1 MILFKSR
8 HITGGIKMAAYG
20 KAILS
25 LIEVILFILGIFPVD
40 TNINYGG
47 NDYIAPAI
55 TTPMY
60 IVADGESDFS
70 IVTAENADECI
81 MTAADEL
88 QTYIEKISGA
98 ELQIITENQLE
109 NGEKAIVLGETELE
123 KEITEVNRAAI
134 GADGFLLY
142 SDGNYLL
149 VAGGDSR
156 GTLYGVYTL
165 LEDYFGVRWFTP
177 ELEVVPESKDIV
189 IDGKLNKIV
198 QPSFAIRRND
208 IGGTNDAYRAR
219 TKMNVSFHYEMPE
232 YGGALTYVLWDVT
245 FDRLVPDSLFAEH
258 PEYFAQLPDGT
269 RTTDHV
275 CVSHPEVLTVAVE
288 NARKAI
294 LECEKDSKYIHIGQ
308 KDNSNYCQC
317 ENCTA
322 LYEKYGSISAP
333 TIIFTNAFADAL
345 DDEFPDFTFTFYAYL
360 ETERPPKDLSL
371 KCNPNVV
378 PVLCGLHHACRS
390 HLLTE
395 CGAQDGDESFLNLY
409 GDNEP
414 AIAQDFA
421 DWTKIADRT
430 FIYDYTINFLNTAQF
445 FSNLETMQP
454 TMKYMHDIG
463 ITGYVYNC
471 GDGHYAAFNDLRN
484 YLLRKIQWDVDCDVE
499 YHMTDFIKAYYGEAA
514 APYIKEI
521 LDIQTAQTK
530 ATAHAFDF
538 DWHYQAGFYAP
549 LNALRLEILWQ
560 KALKADITEE
570 QLFNVEVDNLSWEY
584 FKANQ
589 FIGKYFFLNPF
600 RMQANEWLYDE
611 FKAHGMDRVSS
622 FGIIPQDKS
631 TVDFIQRPFNWG

>member
-1 MILFKSR
+1 
-8 HITGGIKMAAYG
+8 MAAYM
-20 KAILS
+20 KAAVS
-25 LIEVILFILGIFPVD
+25 LIEVILFILGVFPVN
-40 TNINYGG
+40 TNIDYGG
-47 NDYIAPAI
+47 GEYKASAI

-60 IVADGESDFS
+60 IVENGSSEFS
-70 IVTAENADECI
+70 IAVAENADDCI
-81 MTAADEL
+81 MTAAEEM

-98 ELQIITENQLE
+98 RLPVISENQLAD
-109 NGEKAIVLGETELE
+109 GAKAVVLGETELE
-123 KEITEVNRAAI
+123 KEITQVDRTAI

-149 VAGGDSR
+149 IAGGDSR

-165 LEDYFGVRWFTP
+165 LEDYLGVRWFTP
-177 ELEVVPESKDIV
+177 ELEVVPESMDVIV
-189 IDGKLNKIV
+189 DANLNKTV

-208 IGGTNDAYRAR
+208 TAGTSDAYRAR
-219 TKMNVSFHYEMPE
+219 TKMNVSFHYEME
-232 YGGALTYVLWDVT
+232 KFGGALTYVLWDVT
-245 FDRLVPDSLFAEH
+245 FDKLVPDALFAEH
-258 PEYFAQLPDGT
+258 PEYFALSADGK

-294 LECEKDSKYIHIGQ
+294 LADTKNAKYIHIGQ
-308 KDNSNYCQC
+308 KDNSNYCLC
-317 ENCTA
+317 ESCTA
-322 LYEKYGSISAP
+322 LYEKYGSVSAP
-333 TIIFTNAFADAL
+333 TILFTNAFADAL
-345 DDEFPDFTFTFYAYL
+345 DDEFPDFTFTFYAYG
-360 ETERPPKDLSL
+360 ETDRPPADLTL

-378 PVLCGLHHACRS
+378 PVLCGLHKACRS
-390 HLLTE
+390 HPLTE
-395 CGAQDGDESFLNLY
+395 CGAQDGNETFMNLY
-409 GDNEP
+409 GENKP
-414 AIAQDFA
+414 TIAQDFA
-421 DWTKIADRT
+421 NWVKIADRT
-430 FIYDYTINFLNTAQF
+430 LIYDYTINFLNTAQF
-445 FSNLETMQP
+445 FSNFETMQP

-499 YHMTDFIKAYYGEAA
+499 YHMMDFIKAFYGEKA

-521 LDIQTAQTK
+521 IDIQTAQTK

-538 DWHYQAGFYAP
+538 DWHYQAGFYSP
-549 LNALRLEILWQ
+549 LNAARLEVLWQ
-560 KALKADITEE
+560 KALNADISEE

-600 RMQANEWLYDE
+600 RMQAIEWLYDE

-631 TVDFIQRPFNWG
+631 EIDFMQRPFNWG

>member
-1 MILFKSR
+1 
-8 HITGGIKMAAYG
+8 MAAYM
-20 KAILS
+20 KAAVS
-25 LIEVILFILGIFPVD
+25 LIEVILFILGVFPVN
-40 TNINYGG
+40 TNIDYGG
-47 NDYIAPAI
+47 GEYKASSIA
-55 TTPMY
+55 TPMY
-60 IVADGESDFS
+60 IVEDGSSEFS
-70 IVTAENADECI
+70 IAVAENADDCI
-81 MTAADEL
+81 MTAAEEM

-98 ELQIITENQLE
+98 RLPVISENQLAD
-109 NGEKAIVLGETELE
+109 GAKAVVLGETELE
-123 KEITEVNRAAI
+123 KEITQVDRTAI

-142 SDGNYLL
+142 SDGDYLL
-149 VAGGDSR
+149 IAGGDSR

-165 LEDYFGVRWFTP
+165 LEDYLGVRWFTP
-177 ELEVVPESKDIV
+177 ELEVVPESKDVIV
-189 IDGKLNKIV
+189 DANLNKTV

-208 IGGTNDAYRAR
+208 TAGTSDAYRAR
-219 TKMNVSFHYEMPE
+219 TKMNVSFHYEME
-232 YGGALTYVLWDVT
+232 KFGGALTYVLWDVT
-245 FDRLVPDSLFAEH
+245 FDKLVPDALFAEH
-258 PEYFAQLPDGT
+258 PEYFALSADGK

-294 LECEKDSKYIHIGQ
+294 LADTKNAKYIHIGQ
-308 KDNSNYCQC
+308 KDNSNYCLC
-317 ENCTA
+317 ESCTA
-322 LYEKYGSISAP
+322 LYEKYGSVSAP
-333 TIIFTNAFADAL
+333 TILFTNAFADAL
-345 DDEFPDFTFTFYAYL
+345 DDEFPDFTFTFYAYG
-360 ETERPPKDLSL
+360 ETDRPPADLTL

-378 PVLCGLHHACRS
+378 PVLCGLHKACRS
-390 HLLTE
+390 HPLTE
-395 CGAQDGDESFLNLY
+395 CGAQDGNETFMNLY
-409 GDNEP
+409 GENEP

-421 DWTKIADRT
+421 NWVKIADRT
-430 FIYDYTINFLNTAQF
+430 LIYDYTINFLNTAQF
-445 FSNLETMQP
+445 FSNFETMQP

-499 YHMTDFIKAYYGEAA
+499 YHMMDFIKAFYGEKA

-521 LDIQTAQTK
+521 IDIQTAQTK

-538 DWHYQAGFYAP
+538 DWHYQAGFYSP
-549 LNALRLEILWQ
+549 LNAARLEVLWQ
-560 KALKADITEE
+560 KALNADISEE

-600 RMQANEWLYDE
+600 RMQAIEWLYDE

-631 TVDFIQRPFNWG
+631 EIDFMQRPFNWG

>member
-1 MILFKSR
+1 MISFKSKYSG
-8 HITGGIKMAAYG
+8 GGIEMAYG

-25 LIEVILFILGIFPVD
+25 LIEVILFILGVFPVD
-40 TNINYGG
+40 TNIEYGG
-47 NDYIAPAI
+47 GDYAAPAI
-55 TTPMY
+55 TTPMH
-60 IVADGESDFS
+60 IVADGKSEFS
-70 IVTAENADECI
+70 IVTSENADECI
-81 MTAADEL
+81 MTAAEEL

-98 ELQIITENQLE
+98 ELEIITENQLAE
-109 NGEKAIVLGETELE
+109 GEKAIVLGKTRLE
-123 KEITEVNRAAI
+123 KEIAEVNRAAI

-142 SDGNYLL
+142 SDGDYLL
-149 VAGGDSR
+149 IAGGDSR

-165 LEDYFGVRWFTP
+165 LEDYLGVRWFTP
-177 ELEVVPESKDIV
+177 ELEVVPESKDVI

-208 IGGTNDAYRAR
+208 TGGTNDAYRAR
-219 TKMNVSFHYEMPE
+219 TKMNVSFHYEMPA

-245 FDRLVPDSLFAEH
+245 FDKLVPDSLFAEH

-294 LECEKDSKYIHIGQ
+294 LADKKNAKYIHIGQ

-322 LYEKYGSISAP
+322 LYEKYGSVSAP

-345 DDEFPDFTFTFYAYL
+345 DDEFSDFTFTFYAYL
-360 ETERPPKDLSL
+360 ETERPPRDLSL
-371 KCNPNVV
+371 RCNPNVV

-409 GDNEP
+409 GETEP
-414 AIAQDFA
+414 TIAQDFA

-445 FSNLETMQP
+445 FSNFETMQP

-499 YHMTDFIKAYYGEAA
+499 YHMMDFIKAYYGEAA

-600 RMQANEWLYDE
+600 RMQAIEWLYDE

-631 TVDFIQRPFNWG
+631 TVDFMQRPFNWG

>member
-1 MILFKSR
+1 M
-8 HITGGIKMAAYG
+8 KMAYG

-40 TNINYGG
+40 TSISYGG
-47 NDYIAPAI
+47 GDYVAPAV
-55 TTPMY
+55 TAPMY
-60 IVADGESDFS
+60 IVQNGESEFS
-70 IVTAENADECI
+70 IVTAEDADECI

-98 ELQIITENQLE
+98 ALPVITENRLAD
-109 NGEKAIVLGETELE
+109 GEKAIVLGETELE
-123 KEITEVNRAAI
+123 KNITSVNRSAI
-134 GADGFLLY
+134 GADGFMFY
-142 SDGNYLL
+142 SDGDFLL

-177 ELEVVPESKDIV
+177 ELEVVPESRDII
-189 IDGKLNKIV
+189 IDGRLNKIV
-198 QPSFAIRRND
+198 QPSFEIRRND
-208 IGGTNDAYRAR
+208 TGGTNDAYRAR

-245 FDRLVPDSLFAEH
+245 FDKLVPDSLFGEH
-258 PEYFAQLPDGT
+258 PEYFAMLPDGT

-294 LECEKDSKYIHIGQ
+294 LADEKNAKYIHIGQ
-308 KDNSNYCQC
+308 KDNQNYCQC
-317 ENCTA
+317 ESCTA

-360 ETERPPKDLSL
+360 ETERPPEDLSL
-371 KCNPNVV
+371 RCNSNVV

-390 HLLTE
+390 HPLTE

-409 GDNEP
+409 GETEP
-414 AIAQDFA
+414 TIAQDFES
-421 DWTKIADRT
+421 WTKIADKT
-430 FIYDYTINFLNTAQF
+430 LIYDYTINFLNTAQF

-499 YHMTDFIKAYYGEAA
+499 YHIMDFIKAYYGEAA

-538 DWHYQAGFYAP
+538 DWHYQAGFYSP
-549 LNALRLEILWQ
+549 FNALRLEILWQ

-622 FGIIPQDKS
+622 FGTIPQDKS
-631 TVDFIQRPFNWG
+631 TVDFMQRPFNWG